1 MPILLTSISF
11 FKLHCQGKTSYS
23 PEMLRT
29 STHSAGRRLDAANG
43 QGSHKLFSLEIC
55 ARREGL
61 AHVNRGDEFH
71 NLFSNPRLV
80 AVRLRLAR
88 LAILL
93 RRMKLR
99 AAEQAGA
106 GSNTRTMAQYGEG
119 ATPS

>member
-1 MPILLTSISF
+1 V
-11 FKLHCQGKTSYS
+11 
-23 PEMLRT
+23 
-29 STHSAGRRLDAANG
+29 STERGLDAAEGQNG
-43 QGSHKLFSLEIC
+43 DKLLSFEIC

-80 AVRLRLAR
+80 AVRFPLAR

-106 GSNTRTMAQYGEG
+106 GSNSRTMAQYAEG
-119 ATPS
+119 STPS